1 MMNESFLLYHEPVF
15 RPPAE
20 ADSVIVQVTLG
31 CKWNQCR
38 FCEMYSTKK
47 FAVKSFET
55 LKKEV
60 TLLAGL
66 HPETARVFLGDG
78 DIFSADKDFVVKTLQ
93 LIKKSFPNLKR
104 ISAYA
109 SSREMGK
116 YTAEELTEIK
126 KAGLSLLYVGIESG
140 DDEVLFLVKKGVTA
154 LQQINTL
161 KQARQI
167 GFKLSVMI
175 LNGLGGKKY
184 STQHAINSALLLNE
198 IQPELLSLLVIS
210 FPMGQD
216 HFRSRLD
223 EDFHPL
229 SQLETL
235 KEMRLL
241 IQYLELNQTVFR
253 SDHASNYLV
262 FRGGLNRDK
271 ERFLDQL
278 DHIIENTVH
287 IPRTHLRQQASLL

>member
-1 MMNESFLLYHEPVF
+1 MNESFLLYHEPVF

-20 ADSVIVQVTLG
+20 ANSSIVQVTLG

-38 FCEMYSTKK
+38 FCEMYSSKK
-47 FAVKSFET
+47 FTVKTIET
-55 LKKEV
+55 LNKEV
-60 TLLAGL
+60 MLLAGL
-66 HPETARVFLGDG
+66 HPDTTRVFLGDG
-78 DIFSADKDFVVKTLQ
+78 DIFSVDKDFIIATLQ
-93 LIKKSFPNLKR
+93 LIKRSFPKLKR

-109 SSREMGK
+109 SSREMGRF
-116 YTAEELTEIK
+116 TAEELTEIRE
-126 KAGLSLLYVGIESG
+126 AGLSLLYVGIESG

-154 LQQINTL
+154 LQQVKTL
-161 KQARQI
+161 KLARQV

-184 STQHAINSALLLNE
+184 TIQHAINSALLINE

-210 FPMGQD
+210 FPMGQE

-223 EDFHPL
+223 EDFQPL

-241 IQYLELNQTVFR
+241 IQYLELEQTVFR

-271 ERFLDQL
+271 ERFLTQL

-287 IPRTHLRQQASLL
+287 IPRSRLRQRASLL